1 MGRDHASDHIAM
13 EKIDPQSDV
22 EEKAPES
29 QDEQTY
35 SEDGVDLTM
44 IRWMLSL
51 TPTERLQVLQESVQS
66 LIRTKVELDR
76 DKDRAVIPILRRTLE
91 EKSKM

>member
-1 MGRDHASDHIAM
+1 M
-13 EKIDPQSDV
+13 EKRLLQS
-22 EEKAPES
+22 ESKEKAPEW
-29 QDEQTY
+29 QDERTY
-35 SEDGVDLTM
+35 SEDGVDVTL

-66 LIRTKVELDR
+66 LIRTKEELGR

>member
-1 MGRDHASDHIAM
+1 M
-13 EKIDPQSDV
+13 EKRLLQS
-22 EEKAPES
+22 EYKEKAPEW
-29 QDEQTY
+29 QDERTY
-35 SEDGVDLTM
+35 SEDGVDVTL

-66 LIRTKVELDR
+66 LIRTKEELGR

>member
-1 MGRDHASDHIAM
+1 M
-13 EKIDPQSDV
+13 ERKDPQSEV

-29 QDEQTY
+29 EDEPTY
-35 SEDGVDLTM
+35 TEDGVDVTL

-51 TPTERLQVLQESVQS
+51 SPTERLQVLQESVQS
-66 LIRTKVELDR
+66 LIRTKEELGR

>member
-1 MGRDHASDHIAM
+1 M
-13 EKIDPQSDV
+13 EKRLLQS
-22 EEKAPES
+22 EYKEKAPEW

-35 SEDGVDLTM
+35 SEDGVDVTL

-66 LIRTKVELDR
+66 LIRTKEELGR

>member
-1 MGRDHASDHIAM
+1 M
-13 EKIDPQSDV
+13 EKTDLPSEYKGALSETQ
-22 EEKAPES
+22 EK
-29 QDEQTY
+29 QMY
-35 SEDGVDLTM
+35 SEDGVDLTL

-76 DKDRAVIPILRRTLE
+76 DKDRAVNPILRRTLE
-91 EKSKM
+91 EKSKA

>member
-1 MGRDHASDHIAM
+1 M
-13 EKIDPQSDV
+13 EKMGPQPEV
-22 EEKAPES
+22 EEKTPES

-91 EKSKM
+91 EKSKI

>member
-1 MGRDHASDHIAM
+1 MAI
-13 EKIDPQSDV
+13 IDPQS
-22 EEKAPES
+22 ECKGRAPES

-35 SEDGVDLTM
+35 SEDGVDVTL

-66 LIRTKVELDR
+66 LIRTKEELGR

-91 EKSKM
+91 EKSKI

>member
-1 MGRDHASDHIAM
+1 V
-13 EKIDPQSDV
+13 DV
-22 EEKAPES
+22 
-29 QDEQTY
+29 T
-35 SEDGVDLTM
+35 L

-66 LIRTKVELDR
+66 LIRTKEELGR